1 MEPLTPVLIAA
12 AGLLLVAGAAK
23 VVRPADTSQAL
34 RTQGLPSRPVL
45 VRVLGG
51 AEVLAALAALLELP
65 FAAALLAA
73 AYAAFTAFV
82 LTALVRDR
90 PLSSCGCFAEPDV
103 PPTPVHAVL
112 TAVLAACCAGAAAGA
127 GGGLPDL
134 LGAPLATAGGA
145 VLSAGL
151 LGWLSYLVMARLPRL
166 LAELLPLPS
175 APTAG
180 AHR

>member
-1 MEPLTPVLIAA
+1 MEPLTPVLLAA

-23 VVRPADTSQAL
+23 VVRPAGTAQAL
-34 RTQGLPSRPVL
+34 RTQGLPSQPVL
-45 VRVLGG
+45 VRVLG
-51 AEVLAALAALLELP
+51 AVEVLVALAALLELP
-65 FAAALLAA
+65 HGAALVAA

-82 LTALVRDR
+82 VTALVRDR

-112 TAVLAACCAGAAAGA
+112 TALLAACCAGAAAGA

-134 LGAPLATAGGA
+134 RDASLATAGGA

-151 LGWLSYLVMARLPRL
+151 LGWLSYLVLAQLPRL
-166 LAELLPLPS
+166 IAELLPLPD

-180 AHR
+180 VHR